1 MARIEERQYDN
12 IVKHNSNSNSRKF
25 NNSSSSSSSSSADF
39 LSQLDQSL
47 SYSIEKDV
55 DYGYGN
61 IDAIWHISLHPSLP
75 SSKFGFVKIQSQRE
89 KGGTADQDEKDNQYS
104 FRKIEE
110 AIGRGIRSG
119 CDKVFLV
126 ADNEEMA
133 KSVSGR
139 IEWLSSFGSIVR
151 FDAVSIGIS
160 PNQHKPSGSI
170 PSQQRV
176 PKGEKIRKEE
186 MRKREAKFDKYNRPK
201 GERAKEQESKDKR
214 LEREIKLDENSKP
227 KGQRSK
233 EYDV

>member
-1 MARIEERQYDN
+1 MARIEERQYEN
-12 IVKHNSNSNSRKF
+12 IVKHHNNNSNFYNPL
-25 NNSSSSSSSSSADF
+25 SSSSDF

-55 DYGYGN
+55 GYGYGK

-89 KGGTADQDEKDNQYS
+89 AGGVDQDEKDNQFS

-133 KSVSGR
+133 KSISGR
-139 IEWLSSFGSIVR
+139 IEWLSSF
-151 FDAVSIGIS
+151 
-160 PNQHKPSGSI
+160 
-170 PSQQRV
+170 
-176 PKGEKIRKEE
+176 
-186 MRKREAKFDKYNRPK
+186 
-201 GERAKEQESKDKR
+201 
-214 LEREIKLDENSKP
+214 
-227 KGQRSK
+227 
-233 EYDV
+233 

>member
-1 MARIEERQYDN
+1 MGRIDEPQYDQN
-12 IVKHNSNSNSRKF
+12 IN
-25 NNSSSSSSSSSADF
+25 NNSSFSSSSQSVDF

-55 DYGYGN
+55 DYGYGK

-75 SSKFGFVKIQSQRE
+75 TSKSGFVKIQSSQD
-89 KGGTADQDEKDNQYS
+89 GGGKAAADQDWKDNQYS

-126 ADNEEMA
+126 VENEEMA
-133 KSVSGR
+133 KSITGK
-139 IEWLSSFGSIVR
+139 IEWLSSFGSVIR
-151 FDAVSIGIS
+151 FDAVSIGVS

-176 PKGEKIRKEE
+176 PEGEKIRKEDMKE
-186 MRKREAKFDKYNRPK
+186 REEKFDKYNRPK
-201 GERAKEQESKDKR
+201 EKEQKK
-214 LEREIKLDENSKP
+214 IVKKKQKLN
-227 KGQRSK
+227 
-233 EYDV
+233 

>member
-1 MARIEERQYDN
+1 MSRIEERHYDN
-12 IVKHNSNSNSRKF
+12 IVKHNNHN
-25 NNSSSSSSSSSADF
+25 NNSSSNHNFNNPSLSSQLSSDF

-55 DYGYGN
+55 DYGYGK

-75 SSKFGFVKIQSQRE
+75 TSKSGFVKIQSSQD
-89 KGGTADQDEKDNQYS
+89 GGGKAAADQDWKDNQYS

-126 ADNEEMA
+126 VENEEMA
-133 KSVSGR
+133 KSITGR
-139 IEWLSSFGSIVR
+139 IEWLSSFGSIIR
-151 FDAVSIGIS
+151 FDAVSISVS

-176 PKGEKIRKEE
+176 PEGEKIRKEDMKE
-186 MRKREAKFDKYNRPK
+186 REEKFDKYNRPK
-201 GERAKEQESKDKR
+201 EKEQKK
-214 LEREIKLDENSKP
+214 IVKKKQKLN
-227 KGQRSK
+227 
-233 EYDV
+233 

>member
-1 MARIEERQYDN
+1 MARIEEPQYDKD
-12 IVKHNSNSNSRKF
+12 IKHN
-25 NNSSSSSSSSSADF
+25 NNLSSSSSDSF

-89 KGGTADQDEKDNQYS
+89 GADQDEKDNQYS
-104 FRKIEE
+104 FKKIEE

-133 KSVSGR
+133 KSISGR

-151 FDAVSIGIS
+151 FDAVSIGVS
-160 PNQHKPSGSI
+160 PNQQKKPSTII

-201 GERAKEQESKDKR
+201 GERAEQESKEER

-227 KGQRSK
+227 KGQK